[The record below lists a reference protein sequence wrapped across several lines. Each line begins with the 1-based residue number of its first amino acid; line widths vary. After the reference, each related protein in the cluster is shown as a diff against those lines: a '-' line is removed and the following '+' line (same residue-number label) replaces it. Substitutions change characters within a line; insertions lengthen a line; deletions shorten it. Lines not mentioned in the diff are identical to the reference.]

1 MSPIWT
7 LWGTA
12 LALLLVALA
21 GLLWPLLRESIAQPE
36 GRAGIEARLRSLY
49 RAQRD
54 ELDRQSLPPADHRQA
69 VDELQRRLLDDIDRA
84 AATPQA
90 RAADGPWQKRAP
102 AAVLSVLLP
111 LAALGLYL
119 QVGDPRAAATLA
131 QAQPDTHAGKG
142 IDADAMVARLAERL
156 QQTPDDLEGWMV
168 LARSRE
174 VQEDFPAAA
183 QAYER
188 AADLAARHQ
197 APAELQARLLADR
210 ADALASARGGALDG
224 PVQAA
229 LDAALALH
237 PDQPKALALAGTAAA
252 RRGDRDAARRHWQR
266 LLPLLEPDSD
276 IALRLQND
284 MAGLDGARATAPLP
298 SGIAGTVRVAAA
310 LQGKVQPGDTV
321 FIVARSAAAG
331 PAPLAVLRLPAS
343 ALPADFVL
351 DDRHAM
357 SPTGPRLS
365 QAVDLTI
372 EARVS
377 PSGTAQRQPGQP
389 SSRALAVRA
398 GSQGVA
404 LVIDT
409 LGARPAP

>member
-1 MSPIWT
+1 MNPIWT

-21 GLLWPLLRESIAQPE
+21 GLLWPLLRETIAQPE
-36 GRAGIEARLRSLY
+36 GRADIEARLRSLY

-54 ELDRQSLPPADHRQA
+54 ELDRQALPPADHQQA

-84 AATPQA
+84 AATPPA
-90 RAADGPWQKRAP
+90 RATDGAWHKRVP

-131 QAQPDTHAGKG
+131 QGQPDTHAGKG

-156 QQTPDDLEGWMV
+156 QQAPDDLEGWMV

-183 QAYER
+183 QAYQR
-188 AADLAARHQ
+188 AAELAARQQ
-197 APAELQARLLADR
+197 APVELQARLLADL
-210 ADALASARGGALDG
+210 ADALASAHGGALDG

-276 IALRLQND
+276 IALRLQSD
-284 MAGLDGARATAPLP
+284 LAGLATPE
-298 SGIAGTVRVAAA
+298 R
-310 LQGKVQPGDTV
+310 
-321 FIVARSAAAG
+321 R
-331 PAPLAVLRLPAS
+331 
-343 ALPADFVL
+343 
-351 DDRHAM
+351 
-357 SPTGPRLS
+357 
-365 QAVDLTI
+365 
-372 EARVS
+372 
-377 PSGTAQRQPGQP
+377 
-389 SSRALAVRA
+389 
-398 GSQGVA
+398 
-404 LVIDT
+404 
-409 LGARPAP
+409 